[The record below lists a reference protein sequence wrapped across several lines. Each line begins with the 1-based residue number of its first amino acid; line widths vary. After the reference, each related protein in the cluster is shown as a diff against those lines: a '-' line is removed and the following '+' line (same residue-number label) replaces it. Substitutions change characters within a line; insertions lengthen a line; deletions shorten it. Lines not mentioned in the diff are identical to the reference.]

1 MNAMLNQKQTE
12 LCSEVRVAKTKTF
25 KNIYNRSGLTKTLA
39 GLVGLGVVVNV
50 LIGATV
56 WALGSLLWSF
66 LTWEHTAPDLPNQIT
81 RILLL
86 TGVLSGVY
94 LRCTMPKRLSRKRR
108 SIQKGTRISFT
119 SGKMAPWENPE
130 DRLS

>member
-12 LCSEVRVAKTKTF
+12 RYSEVRIVQNKTF
-25 KNIYNRSGLTKTLA
+25 KNTYNRSGLTKTLA
-39 GLVGLGVVVNV
+39 GLVGLGVVVHV

-56 WALGSLLWSF
+56 WAVGSLLWSF
-66 LTWEHTAPDLPNQIT
+66 LTWEHTALDLPNQIT

-108 SIQKGTRISFT
+108 PTQCRPIQ
-119 SGKMAPWENPE
+119 
-130 DRLS
+130 